1 MDNRYVVKQF
11 IETVEKGF
19 LCEIYSS
26 NSQGMAQK
34 YFNDLK
40 QKYPHKYFELVEI
53 IHVEKCLEFAD
64 VEIGYFGKDRFLYD
78 TTGV

>member
-11 IETVEKGF
+11 VETVNKGF

-26 NSQGMAQK
+26 NSKEKAQK

-40 QKYPHKYFELVEI
+40 QKYPNTYFELVEI
-53 IHVEKCLEFAD
+53 VNIEICLEFAD